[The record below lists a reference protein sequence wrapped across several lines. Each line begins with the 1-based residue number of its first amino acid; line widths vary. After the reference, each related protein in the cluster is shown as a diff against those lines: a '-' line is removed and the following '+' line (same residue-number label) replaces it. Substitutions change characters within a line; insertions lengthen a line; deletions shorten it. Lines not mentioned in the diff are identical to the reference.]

1 MLELMP
7 ENCACLTLAFEANI
21 VWEKGGEE
29 KGGVGGGEAV
39 KSIDFMYGVSLSF
52 SHDSLK
58 IQEPSLWKI

>member
-7 ENCACLTLAFEANI
+7 ENCACLTLAFDANI

-29 KGGVGGGEAV
+29 GGQVV
-39 KSIDFMYGVSLSF
+39 KSIDFMYDVSLSF
-52 SHDSLK
+52 SNDSLK